1 MIRMAI
7 QVVFLDDAGEQ
18 QGVHEVV
25 EIDRDRLC
33 PAALGLSLAEAKQIT
48 GGIQQVLASVQI
60 TEWQADHRA
69 CPDCCK
75 RRSLKG
81 HHPIVFRT
89 PFGTLRLDSERV
101 RVCPCAMQ
109 TKGSVSPLAE
119 LLRERVSP
127 EMLYLETKFASLVS
141 YGLTI
146 RMMDEILP
154 FDRPIGAER
163 VRRHLFGVAEAHEAE
178 LASAPKSIAVDDRTA
193 REPTGPDNVQPDG
206 PLFVGMD
213 GGYVRGRKQDWFEAI
228 AGKSLA
234 SFHRD
239 GRVPDPSGRC
249 FAFVQTVDD
258 KPRARLVDT
267 LRQQGMQPRQ
277 QVVFM
282 SDGAE
287 TLRRLQQNIAPE
299 AEHVLDWF
307 HLTMRMTVLGQM
319 IKGAWTDAAEVE
331 TKAAALERIKWRL
344 WHGNASDALT
354 SVECPADDVTC
365 ALEDDPI
372 SGPLRKLG
380 KTLGEF
386 ATYISNNAGYIVNY
400 GERFRAGERISTGFV
415 ESAVNQI
422 VDKRFDKRQSM
433 RWTPTGAHLLL
444 QARTRVLNGD
454 LDQLIRGRYPNF
466 RKPAENGFAPV
477 L

>member
-18 QGVHEVV
+18 QDVHEIAG
-25 EIDRDRLC
+25 IDRDRLC
-33 PAALGLSLAEAKQIT
+33 PAGLGLSLAEAKQIT
-48 GGIQQVLASVQI
+48 SGIQQILANVQI
-60 TEWQADHRA
+60 TEWQADQRA
-69 CPDCCK
+69 CPDCRN

-81 HHPIVFRT
+81 RHPIVFRT

-101 RVCPCAMQ
+101 RMCPCAKQ
-109 TKGSVSPLAE
+109 PKGSVSPLAE
-119 LLRERVSP
+119 LLHERVSP

-141 YGLTI
+141 YGLTV
-146 RMMDEILP
+146 RLMDEVLP

-163 VRRHLFGVAEAHEAE
+163 VRRHLFRVAEAHEAE
-178 LASAPKSIAVDDRTA
+178 LASAPKSITIDEKAGG
-193 REPTGPDNVQPDG
+193 EQTGPNNVPPDG
-206 PLFVGMD
+206 PLYVGMD
-213 GGYVRGRKQDWFEAI
+213 GGYIRGREQDWFEAI

-277 QVVFM
+277 QIVFM

-307 HLTMRMTVLGQM
+307 HVTMRLIILGQI
-319 IKGAWTDAAEVE
+319 IKGAWTDAATVE
-331 TKAAALERIKWRL
+331 TKAAKLDRIKWLL
-344 WHGNASDALT
+344 WHGNAPDAIDD
-354 SVECPADDVTC
+354 VECLADDVAG
-365 ALEDDPI
+365 ALDEDPT
-372 SGPLRKLG
+372 SASLRKLG

-386 ATYISNNAGYIVNY
+386 ATYITNNVGYIVNY
-400 GERFRAGERISTGFV
+400 GERFRAGERISTSFV

-433 RWTPTGAHLLL
+433 RWTPSGAHLLL
-444 QARTRVLNGD
+444 QTRTRTLNGD
-454 LDQLIRGRYPNF
+454 LDQLIRRRYPNF
-466 RKPAENGFAPV
+466 RKPPGNDLAPV

>member
-7 QVVFLDDAGEQ
+7 QVVFVDDAGEQ
-18 QGVHEVV
+18 QAVHEVV
-25 EIDRDRLC
+25 GIDRDLLC
-33 PAALGLSLAEAKQIT
+33 PAGLGLSLDEARQIT
-48 GGIQQVLASVQI
+48 GGIQQVLAGAQI
-60 TEWQADHRA
+60 AQWQADHRA
-69 CPDCCK
+69 CPDCRK
-75 RRSLKG
+75 QRSLRG

-89 PFGTLRLDSERV
+89 PFGTLRLSGERV
-101 RVCPCAMQ
+101 RVCPCTTQ
-109 TKGSVSPLAE
+109 TKSSVSPLAE
-119 LLRERVSP
+119 LPRERISP

-146 RMMDEILP
+146 RLMDEILP

-163 VRRHLFGVAEAHEAE
+163 VRRHLFRVAESHEAE
-178 LASAPKSIAVDDRTA
+178 LATAPKSMAIDDKTP
-193 REPTGPDNVQPDG
+193 RETTEPDNLRPDG
-206 PLFVGMD
+206 PLYVGMD
-213 GGYVRGRKQDWFEAI
+213 GGYIRDREQDWFEAI
-228 AGKSLA
+228 AGKSVA

-307 HLTMRMTVLGQM
+307 HLTMRLTVLGQM
-319 IKGAWTDAAEVE
+319 IKGAWSDAAEVQ
-331 TKAAALERIKWRL
+331 TRTDALDRIKWRL
-344 WHGNASDALT
+344 WHGNAPDALT
-354 SVECPADDVTC
+354 SVECMADDVVN
-365 ALEDDPI
+365 ALEDDPT
-372 SGPLRKLG
+372 SASLRKLG

-386 ATYISNNAGYIVNY
+386 ATYITNNAGYIVDY

-444 QARTRVLNGD
+444 QTRTRVLNGD
-454 LDQLIRGRYPNF
+454 LDQLIRSCYPNF
-466 RKPAENGFAPV
+466 RKPAENGIAPG